1 MEWNPEKQ
9 HLLENYITNYSRQ
22 LNDTRLFYKNLD
34 WNYIFNLV
42 GVDDQEFLILKIDE
56 IYDESI
62 NVYFKDEFNINQ
74 LVDHWKSK
82 SNPIY
87 QEVVQIV

>member
-42 GVDDQEFLILKIDE
+42 GVDDQEF
-56 IYDESI
+56 
-62 NVYFKDEFNINQ
+62 
-74 LVDHWKSK
+74 
-82 SNPIY
+82 
-87 QEVVQIV
+87 

>member
-22 LNDTRLFYKNLD
+22 LNDTGLFYKNLD

-42 GVDDQEFLILKIDE
+42 GVDDQEFLMLKIIGD
-56 IYDESI
+56 II
-62 NVYFKDEFNINQ
+62 
-74 LVDHWKSK
+74 L
-82 SNPIY
+82 
-87 QEVVQIV
+87 